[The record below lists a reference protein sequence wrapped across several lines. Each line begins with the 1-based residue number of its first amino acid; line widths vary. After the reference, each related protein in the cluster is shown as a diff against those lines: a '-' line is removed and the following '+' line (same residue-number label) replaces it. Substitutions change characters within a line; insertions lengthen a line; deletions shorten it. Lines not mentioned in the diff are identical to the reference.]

1 MFGKKFFIDTITAT
15 LFIFFV
21 MFGLGR
27 FLGIFDVLDPIGD
40 ALEDVEL
47 TDLVFSQLKP
57 QQEIDTNIVL
67 VNIGTLNRAQL
78 AAQINILNK
87 YQPKVIGIDS
97 YFYRLKEGLG
107 DTLLAEALNEVENL
121 VMLSKLIEYNEETDT
136 YDSLARS
143 HPLFL
148 SNAIT
153 AYANLDTDAEHQDDF
168 KAVRRFPPKWQVGDH
183 EEHAYAV
190 KLAEI
195 YQPQAGKKALSRNY
209 LFEEINFKG
218 NMINPYHHME
228 VPEVFR
234 AIDIKDLF
242 EENFDPT
249 WVKDKIVIMGYLGLD
264 FKDTDWD
271 DKFYTPLN
279 PVFAGKVE
287 PDMYGAVVHANA
299 VAMIL
304 DDNYIDTFPDWVE
317 YLLAII
323 LCYIN
328 VFFFTIIY
336 VKLDAW
342 YDGLTKV
349 IQLAEAAFF
358 LILIVW
364 LFWQFQFK
372 LNLTIG
378 IIAVLLAG
386 DALEVYYGI
395 ILNLFSKE
403 GRAIIKQGKKVRALA
418 YSEKV
423 EPSISTS

>member
-1 MFGKKFFIDTITAT
+1 MFGKRFFINTITAT

-40 ALEDVEL
+40 ALEDVVL

-57 QQEIDTNIVL
+57 EHPIDTNVVL
-67 VNIGTLNRAQL
+67 VNIGTLNRAQV
-78 AAQINILNK
+78 ATQINILNK

-107 DTLLAEALNEVENL
+107 DTLLAEALSEVENL
-121 VMLSKLIEYNEETDT
+121 VMLTKLIENEETGS
-136 YDSLARS
+136 YDSLAKS
-143 HPLFL
+143 HPIFL
-148 SNAIT
+148 TNAHT
-153 AYANLDTDAEHQDDF
+153 AYANLDTDAEHQDDY
-168 KAVRRFPPKWQVGDH
+168 KAVRRFPPKWYMEDH
-183 EEHAYAV
+183 IELAYSAKMAQIYRPEAGE
-190 KLAEI
+190 KLL
-195 YQPQAGKKALSRNY
+195 KRKHV
-209 LFEEINFKG
+209 FEEINFKG
-218 NMINPYHHME
+218 NMINPNHHME

-234 AIDIKDLF
+234 AIDIRDLF
-242 EENFDPT
+242 EENFDPS
-249 WVKDKIVIMGYLGLD
+249 WIRGKIVIMGYLGIDLT
-264 FKDTDWD
+264 DTDWD

-317 YLLAII
+317 YLLAVI
-323 LCYIN
+323 LCYVN

-336 VKLDAW
+336 MRLDAW

-349 IQLAEAAFF
+349 IQLIQAALL
-358 LILIVW
+358 LIFIVW

-386 DALEVYYGI
+386 DALEVYYGL
-395 ILNLFSKE
+395 ILNLFTKE
-403 GRAIIKQGKKVRALA
+403 GRAIIKKGKRVRALA
-418 YSEKV
+418 
-423 EPSISTS
+423 